1 MKTDGC
7 LRDATGSIW
16 LQAQR
21 NSFLSVN
28 KCNGLIS
35 FKNGKTLRLSEERFI
50 HNRIFFAHL
59 RWCLYI
65 YPSSNRQWGPYFI
78 LKNFLQTCHV
88 YSRRQTSATFGNN
101 AWHYNVVKAFE
112 WWKKPKTSIVQ
123 KHEFSWGHGQHQWIE
138 QRFTYKIGK
147 YGQIQSSYFGVLE
160 FKK

>member
-7 LRDATGSIW
+7 QRDATGSIW

-28 KCNGLIS
+28 KCNGWIS
-35 FKNGKTLRLSEERFI
+35 FKKGKTLRLSEERFI
-50 HNRIFFAHL
+50 KGYFSH
-59 RWCLYI
+59 I
-65 YPSSNRQWGPYFI
+65 YGDVYTFIRFPNRQWGPYFI
-78 LKNFLQTCHV
+78 LKHFLQTCHV

-123 KHEFSWGHGQHQWIE
+123 NHEFSLGHGQHQWIE
-138 QRFTYKIGK
+138 QRLVYKIGK